1 MMRVLLAVVLLGFSS
16 VSFGAFMSGYELL
29 AHAENC
35 EKYQAGQETEEYNR
49 SCGVGR
55 AYVAGVFDNA
65 HSLTE
70 RWLFDKH
77 FCKPD
82 DVGKS
87 QLIAVVKKYMG
98 DHPEQMEFTAAGI
111 VYDALVGAFPC
122 D

>member
-1 MMRVLLAVVLLGFSS
+1 MKRILLAVVLLGFSS
-16 VSFGAFMSGYELL
+16 VSFGGFMSGYELL
-29 AHAENC
+29 AHAGNC

-55 AYVAGVFDNA
+55 AYVAGVFDTG

-70 RWLFDKH
+70 RWLFQKH

-82 DVGKS
+82 DVDRK

-111 VYDALVGAFPC
+111 VYDALTGAYPC